1 MNCSSK
7 SHISFAD
14 ISEKLPE
21 YDKDTVTELLQKEV
35 QKNNRKIVVLD
46 DDPTGVQ
53 TVHDVSVY
61 TRWDKESITAG
72 FLEKNPLFYILTNS
86 RSLSAHESEI
96 LHRAV
101 TQTIISVSKELKRD
115 FLLISRSD
123 STLRGHYPL
132 ETEIMREVFESKLK
146 HKIDGEILCFFFK
159 EGGRFTID
167 NTHYVQYGDNLIPAG
182 QTEFAQDKT
191 FGYSASDL
199 CNYIEEKTKGRCKAS
214 DVVSISLADLR
225 TLQFEKIEAQLMSA
239 RNFQRIVVNA
249 VDAFDVKVFC
259 IAAYRA
265 IAKGK
270 KFIFR
275 SAAALVKEMGGI
287 ADRPLLTR
295 KELNIQDDNCAGL
308 IIVGS
313 HTQKTTEQL
322 YTLLDTGKVTAVPF
336 DSDLVLKKE
345 LLQKEIERVTNEVEK
360 SIKTG
365 ISAAVFTKRKLLS
378 ITNDT
383 KEAALQRS
391 VEISHALQ
399 SIVSHLNVKPA
410 FIIAKGGITSSDI
423 GTKALGVRKATVQG
437 QLCPGVPV
445 WQLGPESVFP
455 GIPYVIFPGNV
466 GGTNTLQEAYEKLM

>member
-1 MNCSSK
+1 MNCSDKSK
-7 SHISFAD
+7 ILFANVLK
-14 ISEKLPE
+14 KLPE
-21 YDKDTVTELLQKEV
+21 YDKITVDALLQEEV

-53 TVHDVSVY
+53 TVHAVSVY

-72 FLEKNPLFYILTNS
+72 FLEENSLFYILTNS
-86 RSLSAHESEI
+86 RSLSARETEI
-96 LHRAV
+96 LHRTV
-101 TQTIISVSKELKRD
+101 TETIVTVSQELKRD

-132 ETEIMREVFESKLK
+132 ETETIREVIESELK
-146 HKIDGEILCFFFK
+146 YKIDGEILCFFFK
-159 EGGRFTID
+159 EGGRFTVD
-167 NTHYVQYGDNLIPAG
+167 NIHYVQYGNDLIPAG

-191 FGYSASDL
+191 FGYNSSDL
-199 CNYIEEKTKGRCKAS
+199 RNYIEEKTTGRCKAC
-214 DVVSISLADLR
+214 DIVSISLDDLR
-225 TLQFEKIEAQLMSA
+225 TLQFEKIETQLMNI

-259 IAAYRA
+259 IAVYRA
-265 IAKGK
+265 IARGK

-287 ADRPLLTR
+287 TDRPLLTR
-295 KELNIQDDNCAGL
+295 KELSTQNNNCAGL
-308 IIVGS
+308 VIVGS

-322 YTLLDTGKVTAVPF
+322 YTLLHTGKATAIPF

-345 LLQKEIERVTNEVEK
+345 LLQHEIERVTNEAEK
-360 SIKTG
+360 SMKAGKT
-365 ISAAVFTKRKLLS
+365 AVVFTKRELLS
-378 ITNDT
+378 VANDT

-391 VEISHALQ
+391 VEISYALQ
-399 SIVSHLNVKPA
+399 SIVSRLCKKPA

-423 GTKALGVRKATVQG
+423 GTKALGVRRATVMG

-445 WQLGPESVFP
+445 WQLGPESAFP

-466 GGTNTLQEAYEKLM
+466 GGINTLNEAHEKLI